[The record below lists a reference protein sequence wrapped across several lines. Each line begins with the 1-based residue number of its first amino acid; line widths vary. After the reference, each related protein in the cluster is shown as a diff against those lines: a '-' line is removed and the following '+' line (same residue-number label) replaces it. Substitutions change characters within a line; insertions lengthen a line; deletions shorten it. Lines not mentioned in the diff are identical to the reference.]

1 MSESNTST
9 GNFEQIVSATIL
21 LATLTEKIPAI
32 GKWYRSHDLAIS
44 LAVGYRQG
52 HLDNLTDKGKSLL
65 LEAFV
70 VLANA
75 LEQTPEDL
83 IELALSETLGDEYL
97 GD

>member
-1 MSESNTST
+1 MNALETST
-9 GNFEQIVSATIL
+9 GNFEQIVSATVL
-21 LATLTEKIPAI
+21 LATLSEKIPAI

-52 HLDNLTDKGKSLL
+52 HLDNLTEKGKSLL

-75 LEQTPEDL
+75 LGQTPDQL
-83 IELALSETLGDEYL
+83 IDLALSETLGDEYL